1 MHKLLIFTISL
12 VLMVFTYVNAEVIKD
27 LKISGNKRVSNE
39 TIKIYGKIEIGK
51 DYSESDLDSV
61 LKNLYLTNFF
71 EDVNLLLQNNILTIN
86 LKEYPLI
93 NQLIIIGDKA
103 PKYRDQLKSD

>member
-1 MHKLLIFTISL
+1 MSINRTIKTILNDRNYKKYAIKKPKNLKQIKKLTFGQKIEQWNLSNLMHKLLIFTISL

-51 DYSESDLDSV
+51 DYSESDLDQ
-61 LKNLYLTNFF
+61 F
-71 EDVNLLLQNNILTIN
+71 
-86 LKEYPLI
+86 
-93 NQLIIIGDKA
+93 
-103 PKYRDQLKSD
+103 